1 MQPSF
6 LKVTHTVS
14 VLVRIRKIIAIAR
27 QSVSAVRVSSPC
39 QQSVSIAGFIP
50 ESRIDS
56 GSSKLNMLAAR
67 LSHHEEFECVSIHV
81 EMESEDEGAA

>member
-14 VLVRIRKIIAIAR
+14 VLVRIQKIIAIAR
-27 QSVSAVRVSSPC
+27 
-39 QQSVSIAGFIP
+39 QSVSIAGFIP